1 MLDRWNFMRASIRI
15 GDVLIE
21 YGYITEKNLE
31 DAILL
36 QKEDRTK
43 RIGEILINMGV
54 LTEEQLLIA
63 LGQKLHHEIVDLKN
77 MTIDFEAVAMVP
89 KSVSTKYTMLP
100 ILKQG
105 RVVVIAINDPTDFY
119 AMEDMK
125 SFIQDQVEFVLCRKE
140 PLQKIIRQSY
150 AEMEARKAANVA
162 GESAQIVIAS
172 SSVDVESEG
181 EGQDSPIVKLVN
193 TIILKAY
200 SEGVSDIHIE
210 PFETFLNVRFRIDG
224 QLIHYMK
231 LEIGLALQIATRIKI
246 LSELDIAE
254 RRIPQDGNFK
264 VQIGGNDVGIR
275 VSVLPVVYGEKIVLR
290 FLSQSV
296 KLDDASTYG
305 MNPKNYKVVSRILQN
320 PHGIV
325 YITGPTGSGK
335 TTTLYMMLQAM
346 VENPVNI
353 STIEDPVERHL
364 DGVIQTQVN
373 TKAGL
378 TFAAGLRSL
387 LRQDPDVILIGETRD
402 NETAQISVS
411 AAITGHLVFST
422 LHTND
427 AISSVIRLADMDVKR
442 YLIANSVVGIVA
454 QRLIKKICPH
464 CKEEYEL
471 SIEERMELP
480 GVRTLYRGTG
490 CSACGNS
497 GYKGRTAV
505 HEVLEINRDIRSLI
519 SSEAPTEEIYKYV
532 REKGEM
538 EFIQDN
544 VYKLMVNGI
553 TTIDEYRK
561 HSSFDM

>member
-1 MLDRWNFMRASIRI
+1 MKKTTLRL
-15 GDVLIE
+15 GDILIE
-21 YGYITEKNLE
+21 DGYITEAHVE
-31 DAILL
+31 EAIRL
-36 QKEDRTK
+36 QKVDRTK
-43 RIGEILINMGV
+43 RLGEILLEMGV
-54 LTEEQLLIA
+54 LTEDQLLLA
-63 LGQKLHHEIVDLKN
+63 LGQKLHHEIVDLKK
-77 MTIDFEAVAMVP
+77 MAVDLEVVSMVP

-105 RVVVIAINDPTDFY
+105 RNIVVAIHDPMDFY
-119 AMEDMK
+119 AMEDVK
-125 SFIQDQVEFVLCRKE
+125 SFIQGQTEFVLCKKDE
-140 PLQKIIRQSY
+140 LVKMIRQSY
-150 AEMEARKAANVA
+150 AELEARKAANVA
-162 GESAQIVIAS
+162 GESAQIITTS
-172 SSVDVESEG
+172 SSIDVESNA

-210 PFETFLNVRFRIDG
+210 PFETFINVRFRIDG

-231 LEIGLALQIATRIKI
+231 LELGLALQISTRIKI

-254 RRIPQDGNFK
+254 RRIPQDGNFNA
-264 VQIGGNDVGIR
+264 QIGGQDVGIR
-275 VSVLPVVYGEKIVLR
+275 VSILPVVYGEKIVLR

-296 KLDDASTYG
+296 KLDDAETFG
-305 MNPKNYKVVSRILQN
+305 MNRKNFKVISRILQN

-346 VENPVNI
+346 IEKPINI
-353 STIEDPVERHL
+353 STIEDPVERYL
-364 DGVIQTQVN
+364 DGIIQTQVN
-373 TKAGL
+373 VKAGL

-427 AISSVIRLADMDVKR
+427 AISSIVRLADMDVKH

-454 QRLIKKICPH
+454 QRLIKKVCPL
-464 CKEEYEL
+464 CKERYEL
-471 SIEERMELP
+471 SEREKEEFP
-480 GVRTLYRGTG
+480 GVEYLHRGTG
-490 CSACGNS
+490 CMACGHS
-497 GYKGRTAV
+497 GYKGRVAV
-505 HEVLEINRDIRSLI
+505 HEVLEINRDIREMI
-519 SSEAPTEEIYKYV
+519 SGEVPTEQIYNYV

-538 EFIQDN
+538 EFIKDN
-544 VYKLMVNGI
+544 VYQLMVGGV
-553 TTIDEYRK
+553 TSVEEYRK
-561 HSSFDM
+561 HSTFDM

>member
-1 MLDRWNFMRASIRI
+1 MDDMRASIRI
-15 GDVLIE
+15 GDILIE
-21 YGYITEKNLE
+21 YGYITEKLLE
-31 DAILL
+31 EAILM
-36 QKEDRTK
+36 QKKDRTK
-43 RIGEILINMGV
+43 RIGEILIGMGA
-54 LTEEQLLIA
+54 LTEDQLLVA
-63 LGQKLHHEIVDLKN
+63 LGQKLDHQIVDLKS
-77 MTIDFEAVAMVP
+77 MTIDLEMISLVP
-89 KSVSTKYTMLP
+89 KSVSMKYTMLP

-105 RVVVIAINDPTDFY
+105 RTVIIAINDPTDFY

-125 SFIQDQVEFVLCRKE
+125 SFIQAQVEFVLCRREELEK
-140 PLQKIIRQSY
+140 LIRQSY
-150 AEMEARKAANVA
+150 AEKDARKAANIA
-162 GESAQIVIAS
+162 GESAQIITTN

-210 PFETFLNVRFRIDG
+210 PYETYLNVRFRIDG

-231 LEIGLALQIATRIKI
+231 LEIGLALQISTRIKI

-264 VQIGGNDVGIR
+264 AQIGGRDVGIR
-275 VSVLPVVYGEKIVLR
+275 VSVLPVVFGEKIVLR

-296 KLDDASTYG
+296 KLDGVETFG
-305 MNPKNYKVVSRILQN
+305 MTAKNYKTISRILKN

-346 VENPVNI
+346 VEKPINI

-364 DGVIQTQVN
+364 EGIIQTQVN

-402 NETAQISVS
+402 SETAQISVS

-427 AISSVIRLADMDVKR
+427 AISSVVRLADMGVKQ

-454 QRLIKKICPH
+454 QRLIKKICPL
-464 CKEEYEL
+464 CKEEYAL
-471 SIEERMELP
+471 NEREREELP
-480 GVRTLYRGTG
+480 GVRRLYRGTG

-505 HEVLEINRDIRSLI
+505 HEVLEINREIREMI
-519 SSEAPTEEIYKYV
+519 SAEVPTERIYRYV
-532 REKGEM
+532 REQGEM

-544 VYKLMVNGI
+544 VYKLMIEGI